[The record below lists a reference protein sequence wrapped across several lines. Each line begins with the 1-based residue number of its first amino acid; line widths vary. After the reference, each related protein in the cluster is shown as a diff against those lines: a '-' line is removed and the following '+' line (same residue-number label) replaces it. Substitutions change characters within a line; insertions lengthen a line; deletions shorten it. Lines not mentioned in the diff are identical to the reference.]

1 MSNLRLVSNKAL
13 KTSSSLLDTIKSSYI
28 IERRLESISLQARKK
43 LIEKRRNTLN
53 SLNDG
58 SGGDGTGGLGGL
70 VGSLVGGLTGGSIL
84 RRFRG
89 GGGPRGFGGPRGGG
103 WNPFKPKGPRVPSNN
118 IRPTSG
124 LLRGAKGTRGFRV
137 PGLKGLRGG
146 IGPLAVLTTGLDF
159 MGRKADGQTN
169 LQAGVGA
176 GGGLAGA
183 LAGGAVG
190 AKAGAVVGGSIGALF
205 GGVGAAPG
213 AAIGGFIGGVGGSI
227 IGSGIGSSI
236 ADFFTGADD
245 RRQQAVQAQ
254 AIEQMVTPFSKAL
267 DKFDQVL
274 DKLQRVGLPSN
285 PELVEREKDRDRIF
299 SFPGFVPT
307 TPFWKS
313 DWFRLTTELG
323 IAIGITLIP
332 WDAWFGDVVAW
343 AKVADTARKIP
354 LLRRLFKAGQ
364 LVKFNKPVTTIVPVS
379 KPGQIVLSKKGQIVL
394 SKKGELT
401 LARDWK
407 LMEQLKKIWQSLTNA
422 GKKAKFERSQNLEVQ
437 RRIQEAMLEL
447 EKRGYPWKIPRTIR
461 KTYSKKTEVKFGPEE
476 LLHNIKSGEKVL
488 KKIND
493 LTKPKE
499 DGGPVIAGKPYK
511 VGEAGEEL
519 FIPAQHGVIV
529 PNWALGSDSPITIVN
544 NNGQT
549 IVNSPIVASRK
560 GGGGGT
566 SRANPYLTAT
576 KYAQMTSLMTV

>member
-1 MSNLRLVSNKAL
+1 MSNLSIVSRKTV
-13 KTSSSLLDTIKSSYI
+13 KTSGLLLGTIRRSYI
-28 IERRLESISLQARKK
+28 IERRLEDISLQTRKK
-43 LIEKRRNTLN
+43 LVEKRRSTLK
-53 SLNDG
+53 SLDVEKSDRD
-58 SGGDGTGGLGGL
+58 SGGVGGILTSLLGGRAAGGL
-70 VGSLVGGLTGGSIL
+70 I

-89 GGGPRGFGGPRGGG
+89 GGGPRGGG
-103 WNPFKPKGPRVPSNN
+103 WNPFKPKGPRLPSNN

-124 LLRGAKGTRGFRV
+124 LLRGSKGARGLRGFR
-137 PGLKGLRGG
+137 GLRGG
-146 IGPLAVLTTGLDF
+146 GLGPLAVLTTGLDF

-176 GGGLAGA
+176 GGGLVGA
-183 LAGGAVG
+183 LAGGAAG
-190 AKAGAVVGGSIGALF
+190 AKAGAIVGGSIGALF

-461 KTYSKKTEVKFGPEE
+461 KTYSKKTEVKFGPEK

>member
-1 MSNLRLVSNKAL
+1 MSNLSIVSRKTV
-13 KTSSSLLDTIKSSYI
+13 KTSGLLLGTIRRSYI
-28 IERRLESISLQARKK
+28 IERRLEDISLQTRKK
-43 LIEKRRNTLN
+43 LVEKRRSTLK
-53 SLNDG
+53 SLDVEKSDRD
-58 SGGDGTGGLGGL
+58 SGGVGGILTSLLGGRAAGGL
-70 VGSLVGGLTGGSIL
+70 I

-89 GGGPRGFGGPRGGG
+89 GGGPRGFGRGPKLPKPRLPGTGPRITGSGRFRLPRLGGG
-103 WNPFKPKGPRVPSNN
+103 PRITGGGNV
-118 IRPTSG
+118 
-124 LLRGAKGTRGFRV
+124 LRGARV
-137 PGLKGLRGG
+137 
-146 IGPLAVLTTGLDF
+146 GPLAVAFTALDF
-159 MGRKADGQTN
+159 GSRLGEGQN
-169 LQAGVGA
+169 LTQATVGA

-183 LAGGAVG
+183 LGGGAAG
-190 AKAGAVVGGSIGALF
+190 AKIGATIGTFFGPGIGTAIGGAIGFAGGSIL
-205 GGVGAAPG
+205 GGMA
-213 AAIGGFIGGVGGSI
+213 
-227 IGSGIGSSI
+227 GSGI

-267 DKFDQVL
+267 DKFDEVL

-285 PELVEREKDRDRIF
+285 QELVEREKDRDRIF

-447 EKRGYPWKIPRTIR
+447 EKRGYPWKIPRQIR
-461 KTYSKKTEVKFGPEE
+461 KTYSNKKEVKFGPEE

-493 LTKPKE
+493 LTKSKE
-499 DGGPVIAGKPYK
+499 EGGPVIAGKPYK

>member
-13 KTSSSLLDTIKSSYI
+13 KTSSSLLDNIKSSYI

-103 WNPFKPKGPRVPSNN
+103 WNPFKPKGPRLPSNN

-159 MGRKADGQTN
+159 MGRKAEGQTN

-183 LAGGAVG
+183 LAGGAAG

-227 IGSGIGSSI
+227 VGSGIGANI
-236 ADFFTGADD
+236 ADFFTGADN
-245 RRQQAVQAQ
+245 RRQQAVQTQ
-254 AIEQMVTPFSKAL
+254 AIEQMVTPFSIAL
-267 DKFDQVL
+267 DKFDEVL
-274 DKLQRVGLPSN
+274 NKLQRKGLPGSN
-285 PELVEREKDRDRIF
+285 QLLSRRKRDDDKIF
-299 SFPGFVPT
+299 GFIPKAPSK
-307 TPFWKS
+307 PFWDS
-313 DWFRLTTELG
+313 LWFRLATDIG
-323 IAIGITLIP
+323 IAVGITLIP
-332 WDAWFGDVVAW
+332 WDAWFGDIVAW
-343 AKVADTARKIP
+343 AKVAETARKIP
-354 LLRRLFKAGQ
+354 LIRRLFKAGA
-364 LVKFNKPVTTIVPVS
+364 LVKFNKPVTTIVPATR
-379 KPGQIVLSKKGQIVL
+379 PGTIVL
-394 SKKGELT
+394 SKKGEL
-401 LARDWK
+401 AVIRKDWFDAGRAK
-407 LMEQLKKIWQSLTNA
+407 AFWRNLMRMGKEFRTTN
-422 GKKAKFERSQNLEVQ
+422 FEVE
-437 RRIQEAMLEL
+437 RRILDAQQMVNKIRAVVRPSRIMRYLEEVVIPMQRKMKQKL
-447 EKRGYPWKIPRTIR
+447 LTPGSTGTSTGGRVIKKRWGS
-461 KTYSKKTEVKFGPEE
+461 KTPISKA
-476 LLHNIKSGEKVL
+476 
-488 KKIND
+488 
-493 LTKPKE
+493 
-499 DGGPVIAGKPYK
+499 DGGPVIGGKPYR
-511 VGEAGEEL
+511 VGEIGEEL
-519 FIPAQHGVIV
+519 FIPSQDGVIV
-529 PNWALGSDSPITIVN
+529 PNWALDSGPITIVN

-549 IVNSPIVASRK
+549 IVNSPIAASSK

-566 SRANPYLTAT
+566 SKPNPYVTAT